1 MYLRD
6 LGVTETSYTSLGKIG
21 NKNIVGQ
28 YTIDF
33 TNQLLLA
40 DPVFK
45 KRKFITSR
53 RINYA
58 GKVDR
63 KQLIT
68 GLKTFAIP
76 YVNNNIALPT
86 DTWVKTN
93 DLDLYN
99 IMIAVYST
107 QFTHGAAKNKNIYV
121 NK

>member
-6 LGVTETSYTSLGKIG
+6 LGVTEASYTSLGKIG
-21 NKNIVGQ
+21 NKSIVGQ

-45 KRKFITSR
+45 QRKFITSK
-53 RINYA
+53 RINYN
-58 GKVDR
+58 GKIDR
-63 KQLIT
+63 DELISI
-68 GLKTFAIP
+68 LNTFNIP
-76 YVNNNIALPT
+76 AVNNDLALPT

-93 DLDLYN
+93 DLDLYS
-99 IMIAVYST
+99 IMIAVYDT
-107 QFTHGAAKNKNIYV
+107 QFTHGAAKNKNIYI